1 MNLRNAGVYDRKFNQ
16 DCMENSIFFS
26 VHASGLIM
34 FKSVAMDSQARTNAV
49 AKYVVE
55 EAHTYDLTCRSREA
69 DESGC

>member
-1 MNLRNAGVYDRKFNQ
+1 
-16 DCMENSIFFS
+16 MENSIFFS

>member
-1 MNLRNAGVYDRKFNQ
+1 MYDRKFNQ
-16 DCMENSIFFS
+16 DCMENSIFF
-26 VHASGLIM
+26 LCM